1 MTMKR
6 ERENCSRAVVLGIV
20 VLLLL
25 LLLSLLIVER
35 VNAIFVFAVV
45 TKREQAHDVLLSS
58 SFKYP
63 LKTTS

>member
-6 ERENCSRAVVLGIV
+6 ERENCSRAVVSGIV

>member
-1 MTMKR
+1 VTMKR

-20 VLLLL
+20 VLL

-63 LKTTS
+63 LNTTS

>member
-20 VLLLL
+20 VLL

>member
-20 VLLLL
+20 VLLL

-63 LKTTS
+63 LNTTS